1 MSLSLYQWLAAFN
14 WLLCAGIAWA
24 SICRLNSQV
33 CKVNLKQRARY
44 TLLLTGALVSSLQT
58 ALFGEWPGISTILFS
73 LAVFCSMVLNM
84 PRRNSTREFT

>member
-1 MSLSLYQWLAAFN
+1 MSLSIYQWLAAFN

-24 SICRLNSQV
+24 SICRLNSKV

-44 TLLLTGALVSSLQT
+44 TLLLTGALVSGLQT
-58 ALFGEWPGISTILFS
+58 ALFGEWPGISAILLS

-84 PRRNSTREFT
+84 PRPNSTREFT

>member
-1 MSLSLYQWLAAFN
+1 MSLSIYQWLAAFN

-44 TLLLTGALVSSLQT
+44 TLLLTGALVSGLQT
-58 ALFGEWPGISTILFS
+58 ALFGEWPGISAILFS

>member
-1 MSLSLYQWLAAFN
+1 MSLSTYQWLAAFN
-14 WLLCAGIAWA
+14 CLLCTGIAWA

-44 TLLLTGALVSSLQT
+44 TLLLTGALVSGLQT
-58 ALFGEWPGISTILFS
+58 ALFGEWPGISAILLS

-84 PRRNSTREFT
+84 PRRNSTKEFT